1 MDERARR
8 QHLRRAFAFR
18 AGYLALVWVLC
29 VLALDPDD
37 YGAFATVVT
46 LLGWAIPIAAPVL
59 LWLDWRWL
67 QAHADEVNRFGFRR
81 RR

>member
-1 MDERARR
+1 LH

-18 AGYLALVWVLC
+18 AFYLAL
-29 VLALDPDD
+29 A
-37 YGAFATVVT
+37 
-46 LLGWAIPIAAPVL
+46 WAICLAIAGFGPDRGGFAALIVALAWLIPVAAPVL

-67 QAHADEVNRFGFRR
+67 RAHPDAVNRYGLRR